1 MKKAIFF
8 GAISIAVMFAVAGC
22 GKDTDEVK
30 ASGSSTVAPKAVK
43 AVDITARK
51 QVFEAEMAALAQY
64 GLDANKTTDTQASA
78 HYLIEIKDAQKT
90 AQTLLVWLNAG
101 NTTPRD
107 RKMFVK
113 LFENMKYFGV
123 DVDWEKYAQ
132 NKPQSVFVYLVGSGK
147 EKGFMRPLIK
157 QKALGAYLS
166 YNGKEQLARVDVKDI
181 DSEVSEGNTT
191 FKILLKGAKAL
202 ITKMPTAQ
210 DSASKM
216 HLDSGTFALTT
227 HETLPTDNNKTKVQT
242 MHYTYTN
249 GSCDIDKSNSYLG
262 EIACV
267 FPSVAFEGDNGG
279 EKLTVQTEGWKLK
292 TLSTAKSGKIKSNGS
307 FEIGKIRVDNKDATN
322 PITTVLNNLRLQIT
336 ATNIDESLIKALYML
351 ASTPQKDSNQSIAKT
366 MKIVGDMFSTGLTID
381 YLFSIASVEGQ
392 MGDVGKGKQFK
403 MDTIEEKGTVAFTK
417 TYDFKDMLKVKE
429 VSVLDQEKGTALFEL
444 KGLKFGSQ
452 IAKLYNFMPGF
463 MEFSGALAKHPR
475 QTNPTAEEMKKLSDI
490 GMKMVNNGFSM
501 AYSPLSLEKIKIAQ
515 AKVDYGKMQLDLNAT
530 LKPNSAKLVNAMS
543 AMQLLGFLQA
553 DGRLVL
559 NKADLESMS
568 NSFPPQVMAMV
579 MLYAKY
585 EGGKAVFVLKFD
597 KGHLLV
603 NGKPV
608 M

>member
-8 GAISIAVMFAVAGC
+8 GAISIAVMFTVAGC
-22 GKDTDEVK
+22 GKDKDDTK
-30 ASGSSTVAPKAVK
+30 GSGSDSTVSKSVK
-43 AVDITARK
+43 TVDIAARK
-51 QVFEAEMAALAQY
+51 QVFETEMVTLAQY
-64 GLDANKTTDTQASA
+64 GLDANKTIDTQASA
-78 HYLIEIKDAQKT
+78 HYLIEIKNAQKT
-90 AQTLLVWLNAG
+90 AQALLVWLNAG

-107 RKMFVK
+107 RKIFVT
-113 LFENMKYFGV
+113 LFENMKYFGM

-147 EKGFMRPLIK
+147 EKGFMQSLIK
-157 QKALGAYLS
+157 QKALGVYLS
-166 YNGKEQLARVDVKDI
+166 YSGKEQLTRIDIKDI
-181 DSEVSEGNTT
+181 DSEVPEENTT
-191 FKILLKGAKAL
+191 FKIVLKGAKAL
-202 ITKMPTAQ
+202 ISKMPTAQ
-210 DSASKM
+210 DPASKM
-216 HLDSGTFALTT
+216 HLDSGTFSLIT
-227 HETLPTDNNKTKVQT
+227 HETLPVDNNKTKVQT
-242 MHYTYTN
+242 MHYTYTD

-262 EIACV
+262 EIVCA
-267 FPSVAFEGDNGG
+267 FPSVTFEGDKGG

-307 FEIGKIRVDNKDATN
+307 LEVGKIRADNKDAVN
-322 PITTVLNNLRLQIT
+322 PVTAVLNNLRLQMT
-336 ATNIDESLIKALYML
+336 ATNIDESLIKALYAL

-366 MKIVGDMFSTGLTID
+366 MKIVGDMLSTGLTID
-381 YLFSIASVEGQ
+381 YQFSIASIEGQ
-392 MGDVGKGKQFK
+392 MGDVGKGKQLK
-403 MDTIEEKGTVAFTK
+403 VDSIEEKGTVAFTK

-429 VSVLDQEKGTALFEL
+429 VSVLDQAKGVALFEL

-463 MEFSGALAKHPR
+463 MAFSGALAKHPR

-530 LKPNSAKLVNAMS
+530 LKPNNTKFANAMS

-553 DGRLVL
+553 DGTLVL

-585 EGGKAVFVLKFD
+585 EGGKAVFVLKFN

-603 NGKPV
+603 NDKPV

>member
-1 MKKAIFF
+1 MRKAIFF

-43 AVDITARK
+43 AVDIAARK
-51 QVFEAEMAALAQY
+51 QAFEAEMAALAQY
-64 GLDANKTTDTQASA
+64 GLDVNKTTDTQASTQ
-78 HYLIEIKDAQKT
+78 YLIEIKDAQKT
-90 AQTLLVWLNAG
+90 AQALLVWLNAG
-101 NTTPRD
+101 NTAPRD
-107 RKMFVK
+107 RKIFVK
-113 LFENMKYFGV
+113 LFNNMKYFGMN
-123 DVDWEKYAQ
+123 VDWEKYAK
-132 NKPQSVFVYLVGSGK
+132 NKPQSVFVYFVGSGK
-147 EKGFMRPLIK
+147 EKGFMQPLIK
-157 QKALGAYLS
+157 QKALGVYLS
-166 YNGKEQLARVDVKDI
+166 YGGKEKLTRIDVKDI
-181 DSEVSEGNTT
+181 DSELSEGNMTL
-191 FKILLKGAKAL
+191 KVVLKGAKAL

-210 DSASKM
+210 DPASKM
-216 HLDSGTFALTT
+216 HLDSGTFSLTT
-227 HETLPTDNNKTKVQT
+227 HETLLADTNKTEVQT
-242 MHYTYTN
+242 MHYTYAD

-262 EIACV
+262 EIVCM
-267 FPSVAFEGDNGG
+267 FPSMVIDGDNGR

-292 TLSTAKSGKIKSNGS
+292 TLNTAKGGKGKSNG
-307 FEIGKIRVDNKDATN
+307 FLEIGKLKIENKDTVS
-322 PITTVLNNLRLQIT
+322 PVTTVLNNLKLQAT
-336 ATNIDESLIKALYML
+336 ASNIDESLVKKLYTL
-351 ASTPQKDSNQSIAKT
+351 TSTPQKDSNDSIRKS
-366 MKIVGDMFSTGLTID
+366 MKIIGDMLSTGLTID
-381 YLFSIASVEGQ
+381 YLFSIASIEGQ
-392 MGDVGKGKQFK
+392 IGDTGKGKQFK
-403 MDTIEEKGTVAFTK
+403 VDTLEEKGTVAFTK

-429 VSVLDQEKGTALFEL
+429 VSVLDQAKGTALFEL

-463 MEFSGALAKHPR
+463 MAFSGALAKHPT
-475 QTNPTAEEMKKLSDI
+475 QANPTAEEMKQLSDI
-490 GMKMVNNGFSM
+490 GAKMVNSGFSM

-530 LKPNSAKLVNAMS
+530 LKPNSVKLVNAMS

-553 DGRLVL
+553 DGTLVL

-585 EGGKAVFVLKFD
+585 EGGKAIFVLKFD

-603 NGKPV
+603 NDKPV